1 LRIDNNVTE
10 LMELKSSF
18 FCRGANDLRASL
30 VGNRDN
36 DCFVC
41 FVCRWIFAEF
51 VGVRGLLCDRD
62 VRGGGLGAKKRHFV
76 LG

>member
-1 LRIDNNVTE
+1 MTRIDGAQV
-10 LMELKSSF
+10 LF
-18 FCRGANDLRASL
+18 FLSGANDLRASSL

-41 FVCRWIFAEF
+41 FVCRWNFAEF
-51 VGVRGLLCDRD
+51 VGVCGLLCDRD

>member
-1 LRIDNNVTE
+1 
-10 LMELKSSF
+10 MELKSLFF
-18 FCRGANDLRASL
+18 FCRGANDLRASSL

-41 FVCRWIFAEF
+41 FVCRWNFAEF